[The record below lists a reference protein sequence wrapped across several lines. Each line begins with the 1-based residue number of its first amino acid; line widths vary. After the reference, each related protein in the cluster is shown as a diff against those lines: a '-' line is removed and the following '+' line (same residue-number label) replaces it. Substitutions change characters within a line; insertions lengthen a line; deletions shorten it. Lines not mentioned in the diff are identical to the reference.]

1 MVSVLAAPA
10 LVVSD
15 GQREVLERM
24 ARSSSL
30 PHRTVTQAK
39 ALLLAA
45 DGVSIYETARQLRV
59 ASNSVR
65 SWRRRFEVEGVVG
78 VGRIADGRGRT
89 SWVAAEVEDG
99 VVNDTLHVRPD
110 DGSTQWST
118 RTMADRYGIGKDTV
132 ARIWRKHDLRPWKVD
147 TFKVSDDPNFE
158 AKLVDVVGLY
168 LDPPERAAVL
178 CVDEKVRHEA
188 P

>member
-1 MVSVLAAPA
+1 
-10 LVVSD
+10 
-15 GQREVLERM
+15 
-24 ARSSSL
+24 
-30 PHRTVTQAK
+30 
-39 ALLLAA
+39 
-45 DGVSIYETARQLRV
+45 
-59 ASNSVR
+59 
-65 SWRRRFEVEGVVG
+65 